1 MKSQQNSEKVNKQP
15 ALTIVFE
22 SWSIPIIGLAMF
34 LVGMFA
40 GYNLQQD
47 NNTGNV
53 PLSAVTQAP
62 PQPSERLSGSNQ
74 EVMDYVLAQ
83 TRHFQGDPDAPV
95 TLIEF
100 GDFQ

>member
-1 MKSQQNSEKVNKQP
+1 MNSKQKSEKRNKQP

-34 LVGMFA
+34 LIGMFA
-40 GYNLQQD
+40 GYNFRQNDSTQNTISAAGTQSLQQ
-47 NNTGNV
+47 
-53 PLSAVTQAP
+53 P
-62 PQPSERLSGSNQ
+62 PAQLGRSNE
-74 EVMDYVLAQ
+74 EVMEYVLAQ

>member
-1 MKSQQNSEKVNKQP
+1 MEPQKKPEKTKRQP

-34 LVGMFA
+34 LIGMFA
-40 GYNLQQD
+40 GYSLRQD
-47 NNTGNV
+47 DSPPTAI
-53 PLSAVTQAP
+53 SAVATQSPQQP
-62 PQPSERLSGSNQ
+62 PAQLGRSNE
-74 EVMDYVLAQ
+74 EVMDYVLTQ
-83 TRHFQGDPDAPV
+83 VRHFQGAPEAPV